1 MTYSES
7 NKQQTEAL
15 RIKRLSLDV
24 KSSCVLFSI
33 APKLASK
40 QYTFFRCL
48 WNAYE
53 MVDTTAQ
60 LIIIYI
66 CISYSSFFYRSQV
79 QSTLYIYMHNS
90 TYARYH
96 SRLYQIWIV
105 NFRPPI
111 NSDLHI
117 FPSLMILHVFVILL
131 QKNIRGVEE
140 CVQLPYLI
148 IYLLREWIKCLPYC
162 RNRDKQ
168 DSEDLAKNTCSVS
181 VCVCI
186 SNYFID
192 FYFSSFLFMIRR
204 FLAKLCI

>member
-1 MTYSES
+1 MCFVFYCTKTGFQAIYLL
-7 NKQQTEAL
+7 QM
-15 RIKRLSLDV
+15 SL
-24 KSSCVLFSI
+24 K
-33 APKLASK
+33 
-40 QYTFFRCL
+40 CL
-48 WNAYE
+48 WNGWYHST
-53 MVDTTAQ
+53 VDYYLHLHFLFIFLLSIPSTIYPVHLYAQ
-60 LIIIYI
+60 FYI
-66 CISYSSFFYRSQV
+66 CPISFPFISN
-79 QSTLYIYMHNS
+79 LNS
-90 TYARYH
+90 EFQATH
-96 SRLYQIWIV
+96 QLW
-105 NFRPPI
+105 F
-111 NSDLHI
+111 HI

-162 RNRDKQ
+162 RNRDEQ

-204 FLAKLCI
+204 FLTKLCI